1 MNKLPFGE
9 EVNYWQTSQ
18 SSPDRWMEKTKKQI
32 LKLGGLILMEGFGS
46 EPVTGRSA
54 YMMAFE
60 IEEDKFKVVW
70 PVLPSKRENEIAA
83 RRQAATML
91 YHDIKAKC
99 LSAVVLGARTAFFS
113 YLLLPDGRTAV
124 EASLSELA
132 EGIPSLFAAKQIE
145 SGNNIVEGDYYGEE
159 NE

>member
-1 MNKLPFGE
+1 MNKLPYGE
-9 EVNYWQTSQ
+9 DVNYWQTSQ

-32 LKLGGLILMEGFGS
+32 LKVGGQVLMEGFGS
-46 EPVTGRSA
+46 EPTTGRSA

-60 IEEDKFKVVW
+60 IDEDKFKVVW

-99 LSAVVLGARTAFFS
+99 LSAVVLGARAAFFS
-113 YLLLPDGRTAV
+113 YLLLPDGRTAA
-124 EASLSELA
+124 EASFPELT
-132 EGIPSLFAAKQIE
+132 EGIPDLFLVNQLKT
-145 SGNNIVEGDYYGEE
+145 GDDIVEGDFMEGR
-159 NE
+159 